1 MRGTLLIAA
10 LAVVVGCGAV
20 ATAASSAAATSASAE
35 LRIVYWAGGSKAG
48 AAKTWTLRC
57 GPAGGTLGTLARE
70 RDACRRLAGLRN
82 PFAPPNPDLMCT
94 QQYGGPNEAQITG
107 TYQGRRV
114 WVRLGLT
121 DGCQITRFRRLAFL
135 IPAYS

>member
-10 LAVVVGCGAV
+10 LAVVVGCGAG

-35 LRIVYWAGGSKAG
+35 LRIAYWENGSKTG
-48 AAKTWTLRC
+48 AARTWTLRC
-57 GPAGGTLGTLARE
+57 DPAGGTLGTLARE
-70 RDACRRLAGLRN
+70 RDACRRLAALKR
-82 PFAPPNPDLMCT
+82 PFAPPDPDLACT
-94 QQYGGPNEAQITG
+94 QQYGGPQQALITG

-114 WVRLGLT
+114 WVRLGLA
-121 DGCQITRFRRLAFL
+121 DGCQISRFKRLAFL